1 MGAAGAGGERAV
13 TLLEGDPTSVGGYR
27 LEGRLGAGGM
37 GVVFLARSVSG
48 RRLAVKVIR
57 RELVTDEGFRTR
69 FRREVAAA
77 HQVSGAFTAPVV
89 DADADAEQP
98 WLATLFVPGPSLHE
112 YVAEHGPLPA
122 PEVWRLA
129 AGLVEALRDIH
140 RVGLVHRDLKPAN
153 VLLADDGPRVIDFGI
168 ARAVTATPLT
178 GTGAVVGTPAF
189 MAPEQFRTGGTGPES
204 DVFALGSVL
213 VHAATGHAPF
223 DGESMHG
230 IGFRVVYEE
239 PDLGGLPQEL
249 RPLVEG
255 CLAKEPGGRPT
266 VRDLL
271 ALLAEPP
278 TPAPDPAP
286 EVEDAPAPEAEPNP
300 TPEVHAGP
308 PAPEPE
314 AAPDPVPEAVPE
326 PVPDPVPEA
335 VSPPADPT
343 TYPLRPPGQPPV
355 QPPAPQG
362 VFGPPPAAPPPYY
375 PPPPGPRRPSR
386 RPRRAAVIA
395 AATVLAV
402 AAAVGVPLLL
412 DHSDGGS
419 GDGGN
424 AKGPGAGVTGTTSA
438 GSTTSKAPAPAP
450 EDADTCQSASG
461 TLTGSGST
469 ALGKTMTDWVSEFE
483 QACPGVTINYSPT
496 GAGAGLSAFLAKSTD
511 FALTDSPLD
520 AGSVQQSKARCSGG
534 GQAIDLPLAATP
546 VVLAY
551 NLPGIDTLTLDAPTL
566 AKIFSGRI
574 THWNDPA
581 IRTLNPR
588 LSLPSLPVRAVHRG
602 DATVLTRAFT
612 TYLHAAAP
620 SQWPSSAGT
629 SWSAAGGVG
638 ANGSTGVSSLVTS
651 TPGAVGYLPFSDA
664 THLTT
669 VWLATGS
676 VYPVFVNTF
685 AVTAA
690 LGKAK
695 AGGSGGPLSLTLDPA
710 TRADGVYPIAV
721 LTNAVVCSH
730 GNDPAALPTLR
741 AFLRYAT
748 GQLGQANAYG
758 NGSATLGETLSADA
772 QTTVEALN

>member
-1 MGAAGAGGERAV
+1 M

-77 HQVSGAFTAPVV
+77 RQVSGAFTAPVV

-249 RPLVEG
+249 RPLVEA
-255 CLAKEPGGRPT
+255 CLAKEPGARPT

-271 ALLAEPP
+271 AVLAEPP
-278 TPAPDPAP
+278 TPAPD
-286 EVEDAPAPEAEPNP
+286 
-300 TPEVHAGP
+300 
-308 PAPEPE
+308 
-314 AAPDPVPEAVPE
+314 
-326 PVPDPVPEA
+326 
-335 VSPPADPT
+335 
-343 TYPLRPPGQPPV
+343 

-362 VFGPPPAAPPPYY
+362 VFGPPPAAAPPYY
-375 PPPPGPRRPSR
+375 PPPPGPHRPSR

-419 GDGGN
+419 GDGGGD
-424 AKGPGAGVTGTTSA
+424 AKGPGAGVTGTNSA

-450 EDADTCQSASG
+450 QDADTCQSASG
-461 TLTGSGST
+461 TLTGSGSS

-620 SQWPSSAGT
+620 TQWPSSAGT

-772 QTTVEALN
+772 RTTVEALN